1 MTVSNQFLGCTDME
15 LLKVIGVGIIGAL
28 LALTLKESKN
38 EFSIYVVLST
48 GVIILI
54 YLITSLSN
62 VIQAFNEIIVDSN
75 INSELFS
82 GILKIIGIGY
92 ITEYSAGI
100 CSDSGSV
107 SIASKIE
114 LAGKLTIF
122 IMAVPIIKTL
132 IKVLTGFVV

>member
-1 MTVSNQFLGCTDME
+1 ME